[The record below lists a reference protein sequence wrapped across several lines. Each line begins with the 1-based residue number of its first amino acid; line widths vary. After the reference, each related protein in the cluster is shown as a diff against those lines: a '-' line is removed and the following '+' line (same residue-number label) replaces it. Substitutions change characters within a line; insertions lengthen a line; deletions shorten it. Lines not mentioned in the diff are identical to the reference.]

1 MQQVAGHLCIHR
13 GQRVIEEI
21 ELLFLGRG
29 GDTMAPR
36 PRWSG
41 QNPDLS

>member
-1 MQQVAGHLCIHR
+1 MQQVIGHMCIHSS
-13 GQRVIEEI
+13 QRVIKEI

-29 GDTMAPR
+29 GDTMGTKAQVL
-36 PRWSG
+36 W